1 MRRDS
6 GGGHHHHQ
14 RIHQLTEDNQ
24 RLREQLAVALGE
36 ARAAKRPGQPRAALT
51 GPCS

>member
-1 MRRDS
+1 MTPS
-6 GGGHHHHQ
+6 G
-14 RIHQLTEDNQ
+14 Q
-24 RLREQLAVALGE
+24 RLHEQLAVALGE